1 MQSFITSP
9 RILPWCLLCGGAG
22 PLLFALFVQYVLHLP
37 PCHYCVLQRYPYA
50 LPLLAGLASFTPFG
64 QRRMGMLMVFA
75 VLGWLG
81 TLAIALWHVG
91 IEQGIIVET
100 GGCSSGALSGSLDAM
115 REQILGAPLVACN
128 QASAVF
134 MGISMAAWNAMG
146 ALGLCVGTAY
156 LWRKRIDA

>member
-1 MQSFITSP
+1 MHSLITSP
-9 RILPWCLLCGGAG
+9 RVLPWFLLCGGAG
-22 PLLFALFVQYVLHLP
+22 PLLFALFVQYGLHLP

-64 QRRMGMLMVFA
+64 RRRMGLLVALA
-75 VLGWLG
+75 VLGWVSTMG
-81 TLAIALWHVG
+81 IALWHVG
-91 IEQGIIVET
+91 IEQGIIIEA
-100 GGCSSGALSGSLDAM
+100 GGCSSGALSGSVEAL

-146 ALGLCVGTAY
+146 ALGLCFIAAY
-156 LWRKRIDA
+156 LWRKRIRV